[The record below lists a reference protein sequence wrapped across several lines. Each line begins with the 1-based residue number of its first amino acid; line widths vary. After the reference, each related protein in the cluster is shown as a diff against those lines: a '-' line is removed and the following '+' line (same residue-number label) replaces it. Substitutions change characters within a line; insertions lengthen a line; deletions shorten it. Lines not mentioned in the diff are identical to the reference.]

1 MPDYEKMYHIMFNA
15 AQDAQRIAGEHLMEV
30 VDSPCVAGML
40 RALMRAQQ
48 ACEAVYIEGGE
59 E

>member
-15 AQDAQRIAGEHLMEV
+15 AQDAQRIAGDDLLATL
-30 VDSPCVAGML
+30 DSPCLAQIL
-40 RALMRAQQ
+40 RTLIRAQQ
-48 ACEAVYIEGGE
+48 ECENIYIESE